1 MVAATPFSAF
11 EASVVLAFAITLT
24 LLGMWLTG
32 RVTRGAHFV
41 GRAPAAHAGL
51 FDMPARASD
60 RNRLQVIRNALARLT
75 DRLAM
80 VFRPAL
86 RLLPAASRSAPL
98 RSNAAANA
106 AKRRNVRTA
115 VRAPAA
121 RLSVESQWDRAT
133 RTITSAIDT
142 AATIRSVHAAASDKL
157 DAATYTLDKLL
168 AELDGVIKLKPAK
181 VGATLLP
188 MQAPLPAAG
197 PLAIGSRRPPNQKS
211 HARCAA

>member
-1 MVAATPFSAF
+1 MVATTPFSAL

-41 GRAPAAHAGL
+41 GRAPTAHAGL

-60 RNRLQVIRNALARLT
+60 RNRFQVIRDALARLT

-98 RSNAAANA
+98 RSNAAAIA

-115 VRAPAA
+115 VREPAA
-121 RLSVESQWDRAT
+121 RLSVEAQWDRAT
-133 RTITSAIDT
+133 RTVATAIDA
-142 AATIRSVHAAASDKL
+142 AATIRTIHSAASDKL
-157 DAATYTLDKLL
+157 DAATYALDKLL
-168 AELDGVIKLKPAK
+168 AELDSVIKLKPAK
-181 VGATLLP
+181 AGATLLS
-188 MQAPLPAAG
+188 MHSSLSSANLSATGIKHSRHQRSAA
-197 PLAIGSRRPPNQKS
+197 RF
-211 HARCAA
+211 AA